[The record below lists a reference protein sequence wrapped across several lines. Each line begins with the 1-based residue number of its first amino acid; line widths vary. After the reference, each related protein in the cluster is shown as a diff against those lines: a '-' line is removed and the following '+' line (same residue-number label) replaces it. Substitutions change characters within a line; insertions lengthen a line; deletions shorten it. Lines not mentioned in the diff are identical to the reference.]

1 MTARTNVPRYV
12 DCGGEVVVGDGTEWS
27 LDDSG
32 TGELGESELGIAT
45 LHDLE

>member
-1 MTARTNVPRYV
+1 MTAPTNVPHCNV
-12 DCGGEVVVGDGTEWS
+12 CGGEVVVGDGTEWS

-32 TGELGESELGIAT
+32 TGELGESELGIAA